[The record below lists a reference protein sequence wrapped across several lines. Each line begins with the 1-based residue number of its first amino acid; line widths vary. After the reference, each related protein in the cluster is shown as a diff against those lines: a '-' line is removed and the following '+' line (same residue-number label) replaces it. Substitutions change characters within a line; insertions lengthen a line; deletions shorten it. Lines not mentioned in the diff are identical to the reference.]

1 MEEEKKVKGPDEP
14 AGFSDAFMSK
24 RPRMQASTSRSMIGT
39 HQTDPAHKEPQGT
52 RPSKREPPPLE
63 NDACSGKAVVIPG
76 YQATLHCL
84 AREASFYGALD
95 EPYLTLAL
103 PLYVPRSSG
112 LQEAWSAGK
121 QYAAIN
127 W

>member
-1 MEEEKKVKGPDEP
+1 MEEEERIKGPDEP
-14 AGFSDAFMSK
+14 AGFLDAFMNE
-24 RPRMQASTSRSMIGT
+24 RPRMQASTSSSMIGT

-63 NDACSGKAVVIPG
+63 DDACSGKAVVIPG

-84 AREASFYGALD
+84 ARGQSFYGALD
-95 EPYLTLAL
+95 EPTLNLLDTCTATL
-103 PLYVPRSSG
+103 CSLVFR
-112 LQEAWSAGK
+112 SAGK
-121 QYAAIN
+121 QCAAIN